1 MPTVTLTP
9 SACTSPAGWTTLY
22 NYLTTNSSYYPRQL
36 IFTYPENAALGA
48 AGVQINKLTIRGY
61 VRNSSSA
68 LKRLRFGFRPSAS
81 SGVSEWS
88 MRGSS
93 PVLDVAFDAIDG
105 HPGSGY
111 GYQEIERIYV
121 GSGLFINH
129 IRDQFQ
135 QGKPLYF
142 GVIQPDSG
150 KSISVDT
157 TLSRWT
163 MTVDYELLGNIPTT
177 DKSTVSLGETLTVNV
192 NRVIGNSSTTLNFK
206 IGNTVVKTA
215 DIGTETSYS
224 YKIPTT
230 YDFGKNFP
238 NSTSTKMTIEAVTT
252 LSGTTYGTLTTSVTV
267 SVPDSAKPTV
277 VFAPAGWKR
286 IWTSDVPEDAQIA
299 EYLQWKTGIQFGGI
313 CAALHGATIAKLR
326 VTIEG
331 KTYTTVP
338 ARPQGYLD
346 FIHYFTTSGN
356 VSYTAVAT
364 DSRGRSTTYTNSVPV
379 LPYSPPQIQAFTV
392 DRATG
397 ENALAVDGTYARATV
412 QASVESVIVDEAEQ
426 NSLRFKIQYRKVG
439 ETAWTD
445 CDEVTGSGLTG
456 TFTGLLVKDGAYVGT
471 FDDMSGYD
479 FRAAVY
485 DRFST
490 SYAAAQMPTKEILWD
505 VDETNTCMGFGG
517 AAPLSSDTAYYRFY
531 KRTEFDGIV
540 DFDSWTNFN
549 KFARFNEGYKE
560 YKTSE
565 VDTGNKWYDDKR
577 IYRFTIH
584 GTTSLTNASGTF
596 YTLPTTP
603 SDIVHIDAFFKS
615 GSIWYPLPWAQ
626 YDVNKAANIYIDG
639 AKICLAFA
647 SGWTGKRQ
655 VRVVIEYTK

>member
-9 SACTSPAGWTTLY
+9 SACTSAAGWTTVY
-22 NYLTTNSSYYPRQL
+22 HYLTTNSSYYPRQL
-36 IFTYPENAALGA
+36 IFTYPANSTLGA
-48 AGVQINKLTIRGY
+48 AGVQINKLTIHGY
-61 VRNSSSA
+61 VRNSASA

-105 HPGSGY
+105 HSGSGY
-111 GYQEIERIYV
+111 AYQQIERIYV

-150 KSISVDT
+150 RSISVDT
-157 TLSRWT
+157 TLSNWT

-177 DKSTVSLGETLTVNV
+177 DKSSVNLGETLTVNV

-206 IGNTVVKTA
+206 IGSTVVNTA
-215 DIGTETSYS
+215 DIGTAASYS
-224 YKIPTT
+224 YKIPAT
-230 YDFGKNFP
+230 YNFGKNFP

-267 SVPDSAKPTV
+267 SVPDSAKPTL
-277 VFAPAGWKR
+277 AIPPTGAKR
-286 IWTSDVPEDAQIA
+286 MWTSDVPEDAQIA

-313 CAALHGATIAKLR
+313 CAAAYGATIAKLQI
-326 VTIEG
+326 TIEG

-338 ARPQGYLD
+338 TTGQGY
-346 FIHYFTTSGN
+346 FGITHYFTTSGN
-356 VSYTAVAT
+356 VSYTAIAT
-364 DSRGRSTTYTNSVPV
+364 DSRGRSTTYTNSVSV

-392 DRATG
+392 DRATSA
-397 ENALAVDGTYARATV
+397 NVLAIDGTYARATV
-412 QASVESVIVDEAEQ
+412 QASVSSVAIDDVEQ
-426 NSLRFKIQYRKVG
+426 NSLKFKIQYQKVG

-456 TFTGLLVKDGAYVGT
+456 TFTGLLVKDGAYVST

-531 KRTEFDGIV
+531 KRTEFNAV
-540 DFDSWTNFN
+540 TDFNQAANF
-549 KFARFNEGYKE
+549 KEGYKQ

-565 VDTGNKWYDDKR
+565 VDTGNKWYDGKR

-584 GTTSLTNASGTF
+584 GNTAATNQSVTF
-596 YTLPTTP
+596 YTLPATP

-615 GSIWYPLPWAQ
+615 GSVWYPLPWAQ

-647 SGWTGKRQ
+647 SGWTGTRQ

>member
-9 SACTSPAGWTTLY
+9 STCTSPAGWTTLY

-36 IFTYPENAALGA
+36 IFTYPANAALGA

-61 VRNSSSA
+61 VRNSNSA

-177 DKSTVSLGETLTVNV
+177 DKSSVSLGETLTVNV

-215 DIGTETSYS
+215 DIGTETSYAYNLPS
-224 YKIPTT
+224 SL
-230 YDFGKNFP
+230 GSNFP
-238 NSTSTKMTIEAVTT
+238 NSISTTMTIEAVTT
-252 LSGTTYGTLTTSVTV
+252 LSGTTYGTLTTSARV
-267 SVPDSAKPTV
+267 SVPDSAKPNINLGGV
-277 VFAPAGWKR
+277 RVW
-286 IWTSDVPEDAQIA
+286 SSNVPTDAQIA
-299 EYLQWKTGIQFGGI
+299 AYLQYITGVKFGGQ
-313 CAALHGATIAKLR
+313 LFPTYGATIAKLQIA
-326 VTIEG
+326 IEG
-331 KTYTTVP
+331 KNYSLVPTVQ
-338 ARPQGYLD
+338 QGYFD
-346 FIHYFTTSGN
+346 IVHYFSTSGN
-356 VSYTAVAT
+356 VPVTFTAT
-364 DSRGRSTTYTNSVPV
+364 DSRGRVGTKVWTVQNV

-392 DRATG
+392 DRATS

-490 SYAAAQMPTKEILWD
+490 SYAASQMPTKEILWD

-565 VDTGNKWYDDKR
+565 VDTGNKWYDGKR

-647 SGWTGKRQ
+647 SGWTGTRQ

>member
-9 SACTSPAGWTTLY
+9 SACTSAAGWTTIY
-22 NYLTTNSSYYPRQL
+22 HYLTTNSSYYPRQL
-36 IFTYPENAALGA
+36 IFTYPANSVLGA
-48 AGVQINKLTIRGY
+48 AGVQINKLTIHGY
-61 VRNSSSA
+61 VRNSASA

-105 HPGSGY
+105 HSGSGY
-111 GYQEIERIYV
+111 AYQQIERIYV

-150 KSISVDT
+150 RSISVDT
-157 TLSRWT
+157 TLSNWT

-177 DKSTVSLGETLTVNV
+177 DKSSVNLGETLTVNV

-206 IGNTVVKTA
+206 IGSKVVKTA
-215 DIGTETSYS
+215 DIGTATSYA
-224 YKIPTT
+224 YKLPSSL
-230 YDFGKNFP
+230 GSNFP
-238 NSTSTKMTIEAVTT
+238 NSISTIMTIEAVTT
-252 LSGTTYGTLTTSVTV
+252 LSGTTYGTLTTSTKV
-267 SVPDSAKPTV
+267 SVPDSAKPNV
-277 VFAPAGWKR
+277 NLGGKR
-286 IWTSDVPEDAQIA
+286 VWSSNVPTDAQIA
-299 EYLQWKTGIQFGGI
+299 AYLQYITGVQFGGQ
-313 CAALHGATIAKLR
+313 LFPTYGATIAKLQIA
-326 VTIEG
+326 IEG
-331 KTYTTVP
+331 KNYSLVP
-338 ARPQGYLD
+338 TFQQGYFD
-346 FIHYFTTSGN
+346 IIHYFSTSGN
-356 VSYTAVAT
+356 VPVTFTAT
-364 DSRGRSTTYTNSVPV
+364 DSRGRVATQAWTVQNV

-392 DRATG
+392 DRATSA
-397 ENALAVDGTYARATV
+397 NVLAIDGTYARATV
-412 QASVESVIVDEAEQ
+412 QASVNSVEIDGTEQ
-426 NSLRFKIQYRKVG
+426 NSLKFKIQYQKVG
-439 ETAWTD
+439 ESTWTD

-456 TFTGLLVKDGAYVGT
+456 TFTGLLVKDGAYVST

-517 AAPLSSDTAYYRFY
+517 AAPLSSDAAYYRFY
-531 KRTEFDGIV
+531 KRTEFNAV
-540 DFDSWTNFN
+540 TDFNQAANF
-549 KFARFNEGYKE
+549 KEGYKI

-565 VDTGNKWYDDKR
+565 VDTGNKWYDGKR

-584 GTTSLTNASGTF
+584 GNTAATNQSVTF
-596 YTLPTTP
+596 YTLPATP

-615 GSIWYPLPWAQ
+615 GSVWYPLPWAQ
-626 YDVNKAANIYIDG
+626 YDINKAANIYIDG

-647 SGWTGKRQ
+647 SGWTGTRQ

>member
-9 SACTSPAGWTTLY
+9 SACTSPAGWTTVY
-22 NYLTTNSSYYPRQL
+22 HYLTTNSSYYPRQL
-36 IFTYPENAALGA
+36 IFTYPANSVLGA
-48 AGVQINKLTIRGY
+48 AGVQINKLTIHGY
-61 VRNSSSA
+61 VRNSASA
-68 LKRLRFGFRPSAS
+68 LKRLRFGFRPSSS

-105 HPGSGY
+105 HSGSGY
-111 GYQEIERIYV
+111 AYQQIERIYV

-150 KSISVDT
+150 RSISVDT
-157 TLSRWT
+157 TLSNWT

-177 DKSTVSLGETLTVNV
+177 DKSSVNLGETLTVNV

-206 IGNTVVKTA
+206 IGNTVVNTA
-215 DIGTETSYS
+215 DIGTAASYS
-224 YKIPTT
+224 YKIPAT
-230 YDFGKNFP
+230 YNFGKNFP

-277 VFAPAGWKR
+277 AFPPNGSKR

-313 CAALHGATIAKLR
+313 CAAVYGATIAKLQ

-331 KTYTTVP
+331 KTYTTIPMTV
-338 ARPQGYLD
+338 QGYQD

-364 DSRGRSTTYTNSVPV
+364 DSRGRSATYTNSVSV

-392 DRATG
+392 DRATSA
-397 ENALAVDGTYARATV
+397 NVLAIDGTYARATV
-412 QASVESVIVDEAEQ
+412 QASVSSVAIDDVEQ
-426 NSLRFKIQYRKVG
+426 NSLKFKIQYQKVG

-456 TFTGLLVKDGAYVGT
+456 TFTGLLVKDGAYVST

-531 KRTEFDGIV
+531 KRTEFNAV
-540 DFDSWTNFN
+540 TDFNQAANF
-549 KFARFNEGYKE
+549 KEGYKI

-565 VDTGNKWYDDKR
+565 VDTGNKWYDGKR

-584 GTTSLTNASGTF
+584 GNTAATNQSVTF
-596 YTLPTTP
+596 YTLPVTP
-603 SDIVHIDAFFKS
+603 DAIVHIDAFFKS
-615 GSIWYPLPWAQ
+615 GSVWYPLPWAQ

-647 SGWTGKRQ
+647 SGWTGTRQ

>member
-36 IFTYPENAALGA
+36 IFTYPANAALGA

-61 VRNSSSA
+61 VRNSNSA

-81 SGVSEWS
+81 SGGSEWS

-177 DKSTVSLGETLTVNV
+177 DKSSVSLGETLTVNV

-215 DIGTETSYS
+215 DIGTATSYAYNLPS
-224 YKIPTT
+224 SL
-230 YDFGKNFP
+230 GSNFP
-238 NSTSTKMTIEAVTT
+238 NSISTTMTIEAVTT
-252 LSGTTYGTLTTSVTV
+252 LSGTTYGTLTTSARV
-267 SVPDSAKPTV
+267 SVPDSAKPNV
-277 VFAPAGWKR
+277 NLGGVRVW
-286 IWTSDVPEDAQIA
+286 SSNVPTDAQIA
-299 EYLQWKTGIQFGGI
+299 AYLQYITGVKFGGQ
-313 CAALHGATIAKLR
+313 LFPTYGATIAKLQIA
-326 VTIEG
+326 IEG
-331 KTYTTVP
+331 KNYSLVP
-338 ARPQGYLD
+338 TAQQVYFD
-346 FIHYFTTSGN
+346 IVHYFSTSGN
-356 VSYTAVAT
+356 VPVTFTAT
-364 DSRGRSTTYTNSVPV
+364 DSRGRVGTKVWTVQNV

-392 DRATG
+392 DRATS
-397 ENALAVDGTYARATV
+397 ENALAVDGTYARVTV
-412 QASVESVIVDEAEQ
+412 QASVESVIVNEAEQ

-445 CDEVTGSGLTG
+445 CDEVTGSGLMG
-456 TFTGLLVKDGAYVGT
+456 TFTGLLVKDGAYVST

-531 KRTEFDGIV
+531 KRTEFDDIV

-549 KFARFNEGYKE
+549 RFARFNEGYKE

-596 YTLPTTP
+596 YTLPDTP

-647 SGWTGKRQ
+647 SGWTGTRQ

>member
-36 IFTYPENAALGA
+36 IFTYPANAELGA

-61 VRNSSSA
+61 VRNSNSA

-177 DKSTVSLGETLTVNV
+177 DKSSVSLGETLTVNV
-192 NRVIGNSSTTLNFK
+192 NRVIGNSSTTLRYK
-206 IGNTVVKTA
+206 IGSTTIATRN
-215 DIGTETSYS
+215 IGTASSDSYI
-224 YKIPTT
+224 IPASAGSA
-230 YDFGKNFP
+230 FASS
-238 NSTSTKMTIEAVTT
+238 NSATMTIEAVTT
-252 LSGTTYGTLTTSVTV
+252 LSGTTYGTLTTSVKVNVPTDSGPTISHTLARTWV
-267 SVPDSAKPTV
+267 SGIATSAQL
-277 VFAPAGWKR
+277 
-286 IWTSDVPEDAQIA
+286 DA
-299 EYLQWKTGIQFGGI
+299 YLQRCTGIQAAITATPQYGASVSK
-313 CAALHGATIAKLR
+313 CAL
-326 VTIEG
+326 TIEG
-331 KTYTTVP
+331 KTYSANGASATLSH
-338 ARPQGYLD
+338 AQL
-346 FIHYFTTSGN
+346 TTSGT
-356 VSYTAVAT
+356 VSYTVSAT
-364 DSRGRSTTYTNSVPV
+364 DSRGKTTSANGTIAV

-392 DRATG
+392 DRATS

-412 QASVESVIVDEAEQ
+412 QASVESVIVNEAEQ

-456 TFTGLLVKDGAYVGT
+456 TFTGLLVKDGAYVST

-517 AAPLSSDTAYYRFY
+517 AAPLSSDTA
-531 KRTEFDGIV
+531 
-540 DFDSWTNFN
+540 
-549 KFARFNEGYKE
+549 
-560 YKTSE
+560 
-565 VDTGNKWYDDKR
+565 
-577 IYRFTIH
+577 
-584 GTTSLTNASGTF
+584 
-596 YTLPTTP
+596 
-603 SDIVHIDAFFKS
+603 
-615 GSIWYPLPWAQ
+615 
-626 YDVNKAANIYIDG
+626 
-639 AKICLAFA
+639 
-647 SGWTGKRQ
+647 
-655 VRVVIEYTK
+655 

>member
-36 IFTYPENAALGA
+36 IFTYPANAALGA

-61 VRNSSSA
+61 VRNSNSA

-177 DKSTVSLGETLTVNV
+177 DKSSVSLGETLTVNV
-192 NRVIGNSSTTLNFK
+192 NRVIGNSSTTLRYK
-206 IGNTVVKTA
+206 IGSTTIATRN
-215 DIGTETSYS
+215 IGTASSDSYT
-224 YKIPTT
+224 IPASAGSA
-230 YDFGKNFP
+230 FASS
-238 NSTSTKMTIEAVTT
+238 NSATMTIEAVTT
-252 LSGTTYGTLTTSVTV
+252 LSGATYGTLTTSVKV
-267 SVPDSAKPTV
+267 NVPTNSGPTITHTLTRTWLSGIATSAQL
-277 VFAPAGWKR
+277 
-286 IWTSDVPEDAQIA
+286 DA
-299 EYLQWKTGIQFGGI
+299 YLQRCTGIQAAITATPQYGASVSK
-313 CAALHGATIAKLR
+313 CALT
-326 VTIEG
+326 VEG
-331 KTYTTVP
+331 KTYSANGASATLSHV
-338 ARPQGYLD
+338 QL
-346 FIHYFTTSGN
+346 TTSGS
-356 VSYTAVAT
+356 VSYTVSAI
-364 DSRGRSTTYTNSVPV
+364 DSRGKTTNESGTIEV

-397 ENALAVDGTYARATV
+397 ENALAVDGTYARVTV

-456 TFTGLLVKDGAYVGT
+456 TFTGLLVKDGAYVST

-490 SYAAAQMPTKEILWD
+490 SYAATQMPTKEILWD

-531 KRTEFDGIV
+531 KRTEFEDIV
-540 DFDSWTNFN
+540 DFNSWTNFN
-549 KFARFNEGYKE
+549 RFARFNEGYKE

-596 YTLPTTP
+596 YTLPDMP

-647 SGWTGKRQ
+647 SGWTGTRQ

>member
-36 IFTYPENAALGA
+36 IFTYPANAALGA
-48 AGVQINKLTIRGY
+48 AGVQINKLTIHGY
-61 VRNSSSA
+61 VRNSNSA

-177 DKSTVSLGETLTVNV
+177 DKSSVHLGETLTVNV

-215 DIGTETSYS
+215 DIGTETSYA
-224 YKIPTT
+224 YKLPSSL
-230 YDFGKNFP
+230 GSNFP
-238 NSTSTKMTIEAVTT
+238 NSISTTMTIEAVTT
-252 LSGTTYGTLTTSVTV
+252 LSGTTYGTLTTSARV
-267 SVPDSAKPTV
+267 SVPDSAKPNINLGGV
-277 VFAPAGWKR
+277 RVWS
-286 IWTSDVPEDAQIA
+286 SDVPTDAQIA
-299 EYLQWKTGIQFGGI
+299 AYLQYITGVKFGGQ
-313 CAALHGATIAKLR
+313 LFPTYGATIAKLQIA
-326 VTIEG
+326 IEG
-331 KTYTTVP
+331 KNYSLVPTVQ
-338 ARPQGYLD
+338 QGYFD
-346 FIHYFTTSGN
+346 IVHYFSTSGN
-356 VSYTAVAT
+356 VPVTFTAT
-364 DSRGRSTTYTNSVPV
+364 DSRGRVGTEVWTVQNV

-392 DRATG
+392 DRATS

-456 TFTGLLVKDGAYVGT
+456 TFTGLLVKDGAYVST

-540 DFDSWTNFN
+540 DFDNWTNFN

-647 SGWTGKRQ
+647 SGWTGTRQ

>member
-9 SACTSPAGWTTLY
+9 SACTSAAGWTTLY

-36 IFTYPENAALGA
+36 IFTYPANAALGA
-48 AGVQINKLTIRGY
+48 AGVQINKLTIHGY
-61 VRNSSSA
+61 VRNSASA

-105 HPGSGY
+105 HSGSGY
-111 GYQEIERIYV
+111 GYQQIERIYV

-177 DKSTVSLGETLTVNV
+177 DKSSVNLGETLTVNV

-206 IGNTVVKTA
+206 IGSKVVKTA
-215 DIGTETSYS
+215 DIGTATSYAYTLPS
-224 YKIPTT
+224 SL
-230 YDFGKNFP
+230 GSNFP
-238 NSTSTKMTIEAVTT
+238 NSISTKMAIEAVTT
-252 LSGTTYGTLTTSVTV
+252 LSGTTYGTLSTSVTV

-277 VFAPAGWKR
+277 AFPPRGSKR

-299 EYLQWKTGIQFGGI
+299 EYLQWKTGIQFGGM
-313 CAALHGATIAKLR
+313 CTALYGATIAKLQ

-392 DRATG
+392 DRATS
-397 ENALAVDGTYARATV
+397 ENVLAIDGTYARATV
-412 QASVESVIVDEAEQ
+412 QASVSSVEIDGTEQ
-426 NSLRFKIQYRKVG
+426 NSLKFKIQYQKVG
-439 ETAWTD
+439 ESAWTD

-456 TFTGLLVKDGAYVGT
+456 TFTGLLVKDGAYVST
-471 FDDMSGYD
+471 FNDMSGYD

-531 KRTEFDGIV
+531 KRTEFNAV
-540 DFDSWTNFN
+540 TDFNQAANF
-549 KFARFNEGYKE
+549 KEGYKQ

-565 VDTGNKWYDDKR
+565 VDTGNKWYDGKR

-584 GTTSLTNASGTF
+584 GNTALTNSSGTF
-596 YTLPTTP
+596 YTLPVTP

-615 GSIWYPLPWAQ
+615 GSVWYPLPWAQ
-626 YDVNKAANIYIDG
+626 YDINKAANIYIDG

-647 SGWTGKRQ
+647 SGWTGTRA

>member
-36 IFTYPENAALGA
+36 IFTYPANAALGA

-61 VRNSSSA
+61 VRNSNSA

-177 DKSTVSLGETLTVNV
+177 DKSSVSLGETLTVNV

-215 DIGTETSYS
+215 DIGTAASYA
-224 YKIPTT
+224 YKLPSSL
-230 YDFGKNFP
+230 GSNFP
-238 NSTSTKMTIEAVTT
+238 NSISTTMTIEAVTT
-252 LSGTTYGTLTTSVTV
+252 LSGTTYGTLTTSTKV
-267 SVPDSAKPTV
+267 SVPDSAKPNV
-277 VFAPAGWKR
+277 NLGGKR
-286 IWTSDVPEDAQIA
+286 VWSSNVPTDAQIA
-299 EYLQWKTGIQFGGI
+299 AYLQYITGVQFGGQ
-313 CAALHGATIAKLR
+313 LFPTYGATIAKLQIA
-326 VTIEG
+326 IEG
-331 KTYTTVP
+331 KNYSLVPTVQ
-338 ARPQGYLD
+338 QGYFD
-346 FIHYFTTSGN
+346 IVHYFSTSGN
-356 VSYTAVAT
+356 VPVTFTAT
-364 DSRGRSTTYTNSVPV
+364 DSRGRVGTEVWTVQNV

-392 DRATG
+392 DRATS

-456 TFTGLLVKDGAYVGT
+456 TFTGLLVKDGAYVST

-565 VDTGNKWYDDKR
+565 VDTGNKWYDGKR

-596 YTLPTTP
+596 YTLPATP

-647 SGWTGKRQ
+647 SGWTGTRQ

>member
-1 MPTVTLTP
+1 
-9 SACTSPAGWTTLY
+9 
-22 NYLTTNSSYYPRQL
+22 
-36 IFTYPENAALGA
+36 
-48 AGVQINKLTIRGY
+48 
-61 VRNSSSA
+61 
-68 LKRLRFGFRPSAS
+68 
-81 SGVSEWS
+81 
-88 MRGSS
+88 
-93 PVLDVAFDAIDG
+93 
-105 HPGSGY
+105 
-111 GYQEIERIYV
+111 
-121 GSGLFINH
+121 
-129 IRDQFQ
+129 
-135 QGKPLYF
+135 
-142 GVIQPDSG
+142 
-150 KSISVDT
+150 
-157 TLSRWT
+157 
-163 MTVDYELLGNIPTT
+163 MTV
-177 DKSTVSLGETLTVNV
+177 
-192 NRVIGNSSTTLNFK
+192 
-206 IGNTVVKTA
+206 
-215 DIGTETSYS
+215 
-224 YKIPTT
+224 
-230 YDFGKNFP
+230 
-238 NSTSTKMTIEAVTT
+238 
-252 LSGTTYGTLTTSVTV
+252 
-267 SVPDSAKPTV
+267 
-277 VFAPAGWKR
+277 
-286 IWTSDVPEDAQIA
+286 
-299 EYLQWKTGIQFGGI
+299 
-313 CAALHGATIAKLR
+313 
-326 VTIEG
+326 EG
-331 KTYTTVP
+331 KTYSANGASATLSHV
-338 ARPQGYLD
+338 QL
-346 FIHYFTTSGN
+346 TTSGS
-356 VSYTAVAT
+356 VSYTVSAI
-364 DSRGRSTTYTNSVPV
+364 DSRGKTTNESGTIAV

-531 KRTEFDGIV
+531 KRTEFDEIV

-549 KFARFNEGYKE
+549 RFARFNEGYKE

-596 YTLPTTP
+596 YTLPATP

-647 SGWTGKRQ
+647 SGWTGTRQ

>member
-9 SACTSPAGWTTLY
+9 SACTSAAGWTTVY
-22 NYLTTNSSYYPRQL
+22 HYLTTNSSYYPRQL
-36 IFTYPENAALGA
+36 IFTYPANSVLGA
-48 AGVQINKLTIRGY
+48 AGVQINKLTIHGY
-61 VRNSSSA
+61 VRNSASA

-105 HPGSGY
+105 HSGSGY
-111 GYQEIERIYV
+111 AYQEIERIYV

-150 KSISVDT
+150 RSISVDT
-157 TLSRWT
+157 TLSNWT

-177 DKSTVSLGETLTVNV
+177 DKSSVNLGETLTVNV
-192 NRVIGNSSTTLNFK
+192 NRVIGNSSTTLRYK
-206 IGNTVVKTA
+206 IGSTTIATRN
-215 DIGTETSYS
+215 IGTASSDSYTLPAS
-224 YKIPTT
+224 AGSA
-230 YDFGKNFP
+230 FASS
-238 NSTSTKMTIEAVTT
+238 NSATMTIEAVTT
-252 LSGTTYGTLTTSVTV
+252 LSGTTYGTLTTTV
-267 SVPDSAKPTV
+267 KVNVPTNSGPTISHTLTRTWLSGIAASAQL
-277 VFAPAGWKR
+277 
-286 IWTSDVPEDAQIA
+286 DA
-299 EYLQWKTGIQFGGI
+299 YLQRCTGIQAAITATPQYGASVSK
-313 CAALHGATIAKLR
+313 CAL
-326 VTIEG
+326 TIEG
-331 KTYTTVP
+331 KTYSANGASATLSH
-338 ARPQGYLD
+338 AQLA
-346 FIHYFTTSGN
+346 TSGTVAYT
-356 VSYTAVAT
+356 VSAT
-364 DSRGRSTTYTNSVPV
+364 DSRGKTTSASGTITV

-392 DRATG
+392 DRATSA
-397 ENALAVDGTYARATV
+397 NVLAIDGTYARATV
-412 QASVESVIVDEAEQ
+412 QASVSSVAIDETEQ
-426 NSLRFKIQYRKVG
+426 NSLKFKIQYQKVG

-456 TFTGLLVKDGAYVGT
+456 TFTGLLVKDGAYVST

-565 VDTGNKWYDDKR
+565 VDTGNKWYDGKR

-584 GTTSLTNASGTF
+584 GNTALTNASGTF
-596 YTLPTTP
+596 YTLATTP
-603 SDIVHIDAFFKS
+603 ADIVHIDAFFKS
-615 GSIWYPLPWAQ
+615 GNIWYPLPWAQ

-647 SGWTGKRQ
+647 GGWTGTRQ

>member
-9 SACTSPAGWTTLY
+9 SACTSAAGWTTVY
-22 NYLTTNSSYYPRQL
+22 HYLTTNSSYYPRQL
-36 IFTYPENAALGA
+36 IFTYPANSVLGA
-48 AGVQINKLTIRGY
+48 AGVQINKLTIHGY
-61 VRNSSSA
+61 VRNSASA

-105 HPGSGY
+105 HSGSGY
-111 GYQEIERIYV
+111 AYQQIERIYV

-150 KSISVDT
+150 RSISVDT
-157 TLSRWT
+157 TLSNWT

-177 DKSTVSLGETLTVNV
+177 DKSSINLGETLTVNV

-206 IGNTVVKTA
+206 IGSKVVKTA
-215 DIGTETSYS
+215 DIGTATSYA
-224 YKIPTT
+224 YKLPSSL
-230 YDFGKNFP
+230 GSNFP
-238 NSTSTKMTIEAVTT
+238 NSISTKMAIEAVTT

-267 SVPDSAKPTV
+267 SVPDSAKPNV
-277 VFAPAGWKR
+277 NLGGKR
-286 IWTSDVPEDAQIA
+286 VWSSNVPTDAQIA
-299 EYLQWKTGIQFGGI
+299 AYLQYITGVQFGGQ
-313 CAALHGATIAKLR
+313 LFPTYGATIAKLQIA
-326 VTIEG
+326 IEG
-331 KTYTTVP
+331 KNYSLVP
-338 ARPQGYLD
+338 TFQQGYFD
-346 FIHYFTTSGN
+346 IIHYFSTSGN
-356 VSYTAVAT
+356 VPVTFTAT
-364 DSRGRSTTYTNSVPV
+364 DSRGRVATQAWTVQNV

-392 DRATG
+392 DRATS
-397 ENALAVDGTYARATV
+397 ENVLAIDGTYARATV
-412 QASVESVIVDEAEQ
+412 QASVSSVAIDDVEQ
-426 NSLRFKIQYRKVG
+426 NSLKFKIQYQKVG
-439 ETAWTD
+439 ESAWTD

-456 TFTGLLVKDGAYVGT
+456 TFTGLLVKDGAYVST

-531 KRTEFDGIV
+531 KRTEFNAV
-540 DFDSWTNFN
+540 TDFNQAANF
-549 KFARFNEGYKE
+549 KEGYKE

-565 VDTGNKWYDDKR
+565 VDTGNKWYDGKR

-584 GTTSLTNASGTF
+584 GNTALTNSSGTF
-596 YTLPTTP
+596 YTLANTP

-615 GSIWYPLPWAQ
+615 GNIWYPLPWAQ
-626 YDVNKAANIYIDG
+626 YDINKAANIYIDG

-647 SGWTGKRQ
+647 SGWTGTRQ

>member
-36 IFTYPENAALGA
+36 IFTYPANAALGA

-61 VRNSSSA
+61 VRNSNSA

-177 DKSTVSLGETLTVNV
+177 DKSSVSLGETLTVNV

-215 DIGTETSYS
+215 DIGTATSYAYELPS
-224 YKIPTT
+224 SL
-230 YDFGKNFP
+230 GSNFP
-238 NSTSTKMTIEAVTT
+238 NSISTTMTIEAVTT
-252 LSGTTYGTLTTSVTV
+252 LSGTTYGTLTTSARV
-267 SVPDSAKPTV
+267 SVPDSAKPNINLGGV
-277 VFAPAGWKR
+277 RVW
-286 IWTSDVPEDAQIA
+286 SSNVPTDAQIA
-299 EYLQWKTGIQFGGI
+299 AYLQYITGVKFGGQ
-313 CAALHGATIAKLR
+313 LFPTYGATIAKLQIA
-326 VTIEG
+326 IEG
-331 KTYTTVP
+331 KNYSLVPTVQ
-338 ARPQGYLD
+338 QGYFD
-346 FIHYFTTSGN
+346 IVHYFSTSGN
-356 VSYTAVAT
+356 VPVTFTAT
-364 DSRGRSTTYTNSVPV
+364 DSRGRVGTKVWTVQNV

-392 DRATG
+392 DRATS

-647 SGWTGKRQ
+647 SGWTGTRQ

>member
-9 SACTSPAGWTTLY
+9 SACTSAAGWTTVY
-22 NYLTTNSSYYPRQL
+22 HYLTTNSSYYPRQL
-36 IFTYPENAALGA
+36 IFTYPANAALGA
-48 AGVQINKLTIRGY
+48 AGVQINKLTIHGY
-61 VRNSSSA
+61 VRNSASA

-105 HPGSGY
+105 HSGSGY
-111 GYQEIERIYV
+111 AYQQIERIYV

-150 KSISVDT
+150 RSISVDT
-157 TLSRWT
+157 TLSNWT

-177 DKSTVSLGETLTVNV
+177 DKSSVNLGETLTVNV

-206 IGNTVVKTA
+206 IGSKIVKTA
-215 DIGTETSYS
+215 DIGTAASYAYTLPS
-224 YKIPTT
+224 SL
-230 YDFGKNFP
+230 GSNFP
-238 NSTSTKMTIEAVTT
+238 NSISTKMAIEAVTT

-277 VFAPAGWKR
+277 AFPPSGSKR

-299 EYLQWKTGIQFGGI
+299 EYLQWKTGIQFGGM
-313 CAALHGATIAKLR
+313 CTALYGATIAKLQ

-338 ARPQGYLD
+338 TTAQGYQD

-364 DSRGRSTTYTNSVPV
+364 DSRGRSATYTNSVAV

-392 DRATG
+392 DRATSA
-397 ENALAVDGTYARATV
+397 NVLAIDGTYARATV
-412 QASVESVIVDEAEQ
+412 QASVSSVAIDDVEQ
-426 NSLRFKIQYRKVG
+426 NSLKFKIQYRKVG
-439 ETAWTD
+439 ESTWTD

-456 TFTGLLVKDGAYVGT
+456 TFTGLLVKDGAYVST

-531 KRTEFDGIV
+531 KRTEFNAV
-540 DFDSWTNFN
+540 TDFNQAANF
-549 KFARFNEGYKE
+549 KEGYKQ

-565 VDTGNKWYDDKR
+565 VDTGNKWYDGKR

-584 GTTSLTNASGTF
+584 GNTALTNSSGTF
-596 YTLPTTP
+596 YTLPATP
-603 SDIVHIDAFFKS
+603 DNIVHIDAFFKS
-615 GSIWYPLPWAQ
+615 GSVWYPLPWAQ
-626 YDVNKAANIYIDG
+626 YDINKAANIYIDG

-647 SGWTGKRQ
+647 SGWTGTRQ

>member
-9 SACTSPAGWTTLY
+9 SACTSAAGWTTVY
-22 NYLTTNSSYYPRQL
+22 HYLTTNSSYYPRQL
-36 IFTYPENAALGA
+36 IFTYPANAALGA
-48 AGVQINKLTIRGY
+48 AGVQINKLTIHGY
-61 VRNSSSA
+61 VRNSASA

-105 HPGSGY
+105 HSGSGY
-111 GYQEIERIYV
+111 AYQQIERIYV

-150 KSISVDT
+150 RSISVDT
-157 TLSRWT
+157 TLSNWT
-163 MTVDYELLGNIPTT
+163 MTIDYELLGNIPTT
-177 DKSTVSLGETLTVNV
+177 DKSSVNLGETLTVNV

-206 IGNTVVKTA
+206 IGSKVVKTA
-215 DIGTETSYS
+215 DIGTAASYAYTLS
-224 YKIPTT
+224 SSL
-230 YDFGKNFP
+230 GSNFP
-238 NSTSTKMTIEAVTT
+238 NSISTKMAIEAVTT

-267 SVPDSAKPTV
+267 SVPDSAKPNV
-277 VFAPAGWKR
+277 NLGGKR
-286 IWTSDVPEDAQIA
+286 VWSSNVPTDAQIA
-299 EYLQWKTGIQFGGI
+299 AYLQYITGVQFGGQ
-313 CAALHGATIAKLR
+313 LFPTYGATIAKLQIA
-326 VTIEG
+326 IEG
-331 KTYTTVP
+331 KNYSLVP
-338 ARPQGYLD
+338 TFQQGYFD
-346 FIHYFTTSGN
+346 IIHYFSTSGN
-356 VSYTAVAT
+356 VPVTFTAT
-364 DSRGRSTTYTNSVPV
+364 DSRGRVATQAWTVQNV

-392 DRATG
+392 DRATSA
-397 ENALAVDGTYARATV
+397 NVLAIDGTYARATV
-412 QASVESVIVDEAEQ
+412 QASVSSVEIDGTEQ
-426 NSLRFKIQYRKVG
+426 NSLKFKIQYQKVG
-439 ETAWTD
+439 ESTWTD

-456 TFTGLLVKDGAYVGT
+456 TFTGLLVKDGAYVST

-531 KRTEFDGIV
+531 KRTEFNAV
-540 DFDSWTNFN
+540 TDFNQAANF
-549 KFARFNEGYKE
+549 KEGYKQ

-565 VDTGNKWYDDKR
+565 VDTGNKWYDGKR
-577 IYRFTIH
+577 IYRFTLW
-584 GTTSLTNASGTF
+584 GNTALTNSSGTF
-596 YTLPTTP
+596 YTLPATP
-603 SDIVHIDAFFKS
+603 DNIVHIDAFFKS
-615 GSIWYPLPWAQ
+615 GSVWYPLPWAQ
-626 YDVNKAANIYIDG
+626 YDINKAANIYIDG

-647 SGWTGKRQ
+647 SGWTGTRQ